1 MELPPSSDARADLTG
16 HWHLPVGAIRWW
28 PFLLLLAVAS
38 YGLLAVTFLA
48 PMPRLADGPPIFT
61 GGGSPSVQLT
71 RLSYQ
76 TAPLQSVLSR
86 RAWRDD
92 AGWTVLDPSH
102 SGLGYPYQPVTY
114 RLDIENR
121 SGHLVRKHL
130 VVPAPS
136 LDHLAPA
143 LIQPE
148 GTVELLAA
156 LGDRYPFEDRY
167 AALPQWIWPV
177 TLQPG
182 RSLVLIEVR
191 NAGPTLLPIRLEEAD
206 EVVSDGALSLTWK
219 AFLTGLLVFALLL
232 NLSIVNKLG
241 HPGLIWLSVFMACVI
256 YSQLVL
262 DGLGLW
268 LLWPRFPELNALLG
282 VALPLALIA
291 LLESIRF
298 FLPVTRRAFRVLRT
312 LSLVAGLH
320 LLAAPFAGFLPGQ
333 DAFLVTSALGGLFI
347 LALVLRHRHHLYGP
361 YLILSVLAILA
372 GATLTALR
380 TIGLLPVNGL
390 TDSAFFLGAASGS
403 LVLTSGVGR
412 LLLQERKRRLVSD
425 RQVRQE
431 QQLRARIEREYD
443 RLLKTHR
450 VTGKPNRPMLE
461 EALDNLDSQAT
472 PYTLCIVRLTRF
484 AELEQTLGYRTSEQV
499 LRQYLSKMNG
509 FLKRALGDR
518 LVMINGYALATIDT
532 SHHAF
537 AFYRHGDDDPALLET
552 VAGWLGQRYQE
563 GRFAFSWGPTLGVAH
578 APEHGRDAASI
589 LASAGFAALDRQG
602 PITVYDP
609 AIAEWQTRQQTLM
622 LGLEQALASGDMS
635 LAYQPKVRIED
646 RRVMSVEAL
655 IRWRHREFGTI
666 SPEQWIPLAE
676 EVGLIHPVTLWVL
689 ARACHDY
696 PRLQQQHGP
705 ELRVSVNISAKDLAL
720 PQFPGELLDITRR
733 HRLAPDRIILE
744 ITETAVMNDPES
756 ARSTLRQL
764 GQAGF
769 GIALDDFSIGHSS
782 LSALATFDL
791 DELKIDRSF
800 LKDILD
806 NPKRERILRM
816 ALGLGEAL
824 GVTVVVEGVE
834 DAAVAGWLS
843 QFPGLHGQGYYWG
856 RPSPLPPDGGQRTPP
871 D

>member
-1 MELPPSSDARADLTG
+1 M
-16 HWHLPVGAIRWW
+16 
-28 PFLLLLAVAS
+28 
-38 YGLLAVTFLA
+38 
-48 PMPRLADGPPIFT
+48 
-61 GGGSPSVQLT
+61 QLT

-655 IRWRHREFGTI
+655 IRWRHREFGTL

-769 GIALDDFSIGHSS
+769 GIALDDFGIGHSS

>member
-1 MELPPSSDARADLTG
+1 
-16 HWHLPVGAIRWW
+16 
-28 PFLLLLAVAS
+28 
-38 YGLLAVTFLA
+38 
-48 PMPRLADGPPIFT
+48 
-61 GGGSPSVQLT
+61 
-71 RLSYQ
+71 
-76 TAPLQSVLSR
+76 
-86 RAWRDD
+86 
-92 AGWTVLDPSH
+92 
-102 SGLGYPYQPVTY
+102 
-114 RLDIENR
+114 
-121 SGHLVRKHL
+121 
-130 VVPAPS
+130 
-136 LDHLAPA
+136 
-143 LIQPE
+143 
-148 GTVELLAA
+148 
-156 LGDRYPFEDRY
+156 
-167 AALPQWIWPV
+167 
-177 TLQPG
+177 
-182 RSLVLIEVR
+182 
-191 NAGPTLLPIRLEEAD
+191 
-206 EVVSDGALSLTWK
+206 
-219 AFLTGLLVFALLL
+219 
-232 NLSIVNKLG
+232 
-241 HPGLIWLSVFMACVI
+241 
-256 YSQLVL
+256 
-262 DGLGLW
+262 
-268 LLWPRFPELNALLG
+268 

-655 IRWRHREFGTI
+655 IRWRHREFGTL

-733 HRLAPDRIILE
+733 HRLDRIILE

-769 GIALDDFSIGHSS
+769 GIALDDFGIGHSS